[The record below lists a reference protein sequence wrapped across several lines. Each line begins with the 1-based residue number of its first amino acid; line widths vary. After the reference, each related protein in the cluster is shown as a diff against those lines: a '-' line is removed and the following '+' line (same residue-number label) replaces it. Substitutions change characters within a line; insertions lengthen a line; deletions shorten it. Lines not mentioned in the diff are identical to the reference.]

1 MIDIEEFWKAVLTQD
16 ATSMREFFKD
26 TAYVNWYCTNEHF
39 TVEEYIKANCEYPG
53 KWDGKIE
60 RKEIIE
66 NKMIVVV
73 NVYTIDKEL
82 SFHVVS
88 FMQIED
94 NKIIA
99 MDEYWGDDGS
109 APQWRLDK
117 HIGKAIR

>member
-16 ATSMREFFKD
+16 AASMRGFFKD
-26 TAYVNWYCTNEHF
+26 TAYVNWHCTNEHF
-39 TVEEYIKANCEYPG
+39 TVDEYIKANCEYPG
-53 KWDGKIE
+53 KWDGNIE
-60 RKEIIE
+60 RKEIIG
-66 NKMIVVV
+66 NTLVVVV
-73 NVYTIDKEL
+73 NVYTLDKEL

>member
-1 MIDIEEFWKAVLTQD
+1 MSILKQIVNIQ
-16 ATSMREFFKD
+16 ATGG
-26 TAYVNWYCTNEHF
+26 N
-39 TVEEYIKANCEYPG
+39 
-53 KWDGKIE
+53 IE
-60 RKEIIE
+60 RKEIIG

-73 NVYTIDKEL
+73 NVYTVDKEL

-117 HIGKAIR
+117 HIGQAIR

>member
-16 ATSMREFFKD
+16 AESMRGFFKD
-26 TAYVNWYCTNEHF
+26 TAYVNWHCTNEHF

-53 KWDGKIE
+53 KWDGNIE
-60 RKEIIE
+60 RKEIVG
-66 NKMIVVV
+66 NTLIVVV
-73 NVYTIDKEL
+73 NVYTVDKEL

-88 FMQIED
+88 FIQIED

-117 HIGKAIR
+117 NIGKAIR